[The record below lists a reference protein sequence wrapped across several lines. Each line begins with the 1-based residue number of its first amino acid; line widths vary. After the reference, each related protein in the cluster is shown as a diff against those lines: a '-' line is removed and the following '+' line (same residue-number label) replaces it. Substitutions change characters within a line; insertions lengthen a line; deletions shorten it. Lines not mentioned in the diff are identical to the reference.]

1 MAWNFTDMAS
11 AEEIIEKI
19 ENGEFS
25 NSATVYCLLG
35 EIMNAFPGTL
45 IADKAKELRDNL

>member
-19 ENGEFS
+19 EDGEIS
-25 NSATVYCLLG
+25 NPLTAYRLLG
-35 EIMNAFPGTL
+35 SIMNSFPGTW
-45 IADKAKELRDNL
+45 IAEKAKELRDNL